1 MTIADIASIH
11 CGESGAVV
19 PPASPAK
26 DAGVWVALFH
36 LGDSHYL
43 WTSPLGQSY
52 LVRPEPLE
60 PP

>member
-1 MTIADIASIH
+1 VENLEPLCRRH
-11 CGESGAVV
+11 HR
-19 PPASPAK
+19 AK
-26 DAGVWVALFH
+26 DAGGWVALFH

-52 LVRPEPLE
+52 LVRPGPLE